1 MTSSPAATR
10 SDPPSP
16 TAPSATLVG
25 LLEAL
30 VRDAFERTA
39 IVDGLAVAGREAE
52 PRSWTWGE
60 LAAAA
65 VHLTGLFDAAGFRAG
80 DRVAHVGPHGPD
92 WVLTDLACLL
102 AGVVHVPLHA
112 DASRA
117 ELVEQL
123 AWLEP
128 RGIVVSGPVATFAPR
143 DAAGRPTLELREAGL
158 LGAAWRPLAA
168 DAGEV
173 RARVARSAAAID
185 PDGCCTILLSSGTT
199 GRSHGVMHSQRT
211 LAANAVAASSVFLD
225 DPRDV
230 RLSWLPLSHS
240 LAHTGDLGTAL
251 VRGAC
256 LNVVRDRTRV
266 LDACAALPPTVIL
279 GVPAFFE
286 RLERGAAS
294 GRIRALAAAL
304 GGEVRG
310 CISGGAPSP
319 GRPKGNSTCP
329 CPLRPSPCR
338 SRPRRP
344 APHPL
349 RGVSPLPPPLGF
361 RRVPPT
367 HNLLLM

>member
-1 MTSSPAATR
+1 MTSSTTATR
-10 SDPPSP
+10 GDAPPA
-16 TAPSATLVG
+16 TAPPATLVG

-30 VRDAFERTA
+30 VRDAFDRTA

-65 VHLTGLFDAAGFRAG
+65 AHLAERFAAAGFRPG

-92 WVLTDLACLL
+92 WVLADLACLL

-123 AWLEP
+123 AWLAP
-128 RGIVVSGPVATFAPR
+128 RGIVVSGPVAGFAPR
-143 DAAGRPTLELREAGL
+143 DAAGRPTLEVGEAGL
-158 LGAAWRPLAA
+158 LGAAWRRLAA

-173 RARVARSAAAID
+173 QARVARCAATID

-199 GRSHGVMHSQRT
+199 GRAHGVMHSQRT
-211 LAANAVAASSVFLD
+211 LAANAVAASAVFLD

-251 VRGAC
+251 VRGGC

-266 LDACAALPPTVIL
+266 LDACAAMPPTVIL

-286 RLERGAAS
+286 RL
-294 GRIRALAAAL
+294 
-304 GGEVRG
+304 
-310 CISGGAPSP
+310 
-319 GRPKGNSTCP
+319 
-329 CPLRPSPCR
+329 
-338 SRPRRP
+338 
-344 APHPL
+344 
-349 RGVSPLPPPLGF
+349 
-361 RRVPPT
+361 
-367 HNLLLM
+367 